1 MRIRGLTTIATG
13 LGMMAALVAT
23 AAPIQTRFDPRDFK
37 GPHHRTPNQLLV
49 LGSAHLSQ
57 LPDGFRASALDLL
70 IARLAAWQPQA
81 IAVEAISGVQC
92 DMLRRYPARYRETV
106 EAYCW
111 DPAPALAATGMD
123 VPAATAAIET
133 TLAGWPAT
141 PSPAQR
147 RRLAAL
153 FLAGGERGS
162 ALVQWLRLPV
172 SERRADGALD
182 ATLVAMLEKL
192 QVRDD
197 ETMLIAAPI
206 AARMGLDRLYSID
219 DHSADVPIPET
230 DEKAYGV
237 AIEKAWENPANA
249 KRRTIE
255 DPMKKRLDSGKRVL
269 TLYRSMNAPDQGKLI
284 FDSDFGA
291 ALEEPSPQQ
300 YGRGYV
306 SYWETRNLR
315 MAANIREMFG
325 GRPGIRALVV
335 VGASHK
341 PYLDAYLNEMHDV
354 RIANTAAVLR

>member
-1 MRIRGLTTIATG
+1 MVRRTGPPRLQPQTLAVLSGYNTSGGSPVRIRGLTTIATG

-162 ALVQWLRLPV
+162 ALVTRFRA
-172 SERRADGALD
+172 SRRWRTRRDAGCDARKTAGA
-182 ATLVAMLEKL
+182 
-192 QVRDD
+192 
-197 ETMLIAAPI
+197 
-206 AARMGLDRLYSID
+206 
-219 DHSADVPIPET
+219 
-230 DEKAYGV
+230 
-237 AIEKAWENPANA
+237 
-249 KRRTIE
+249 
-255 DPMKKRLDSGKRVL
+255 
-269 TLYRSMNAPDQGKLI
+269 
-284 FDSDFGA
+284 
-291 ALEEPSPQQ
+291 
-300 YGRGYV
+300 
-306 SYWETRNLR
+306 
-315 MAANIREMFG
+315 
-325 GRPGIRALVV
+325 
-335 VGASHK
+335 
-341 PYLDAYLNEMHDV
+341 
-354 RIANTAAVLR
+354 

>member
-1 MRIRGLTTIATG
+1 MRIKRLTTIVAG
-13 LGMMAALVAT
+13 VGIIAALVA
-23 AAPIQTRFDPRDFK
+23 AVAPAQTRFDPRDFK
-37 GPHHRTPNQLLV
+37 GPHRGTPNQLLV

-57 LPDGFRASALDLL
+57 LPDGFRPAALDPL
-70 IARLAAWQPQA
+70 IARLAAWKPQA
-81 IAVEAISGVQC
+81 IAVEAISGMQC
-92 DMLRRYPARYRETV
+92 DMLRRYLARYRETV

-111 DPAPALAATGMD
+111 DPAPARATTGMD

-162 ALVQWLRLPV
+162 ALVQWLQLPFA
-172 SERRADGALD
+172 ERHADGALD

-192 QVRDD
+192 RTRND

-206 AARMGLDRLYSID
+206 AARMGLDRLYSMD
-219 DHSADVPIPET
+219 DHSADSPIPET
-230 DEKAYGV
+230 DEKAYGA
-237 AIEKAWENPANA
+237 AIEKAWDNPANA
-249 KRRTIE
+249 KRRAIN
-255 DPMKKRLDSGKRVL
+255 DPMEKRLDSGDRVL
-269 TLYRSMNAPDQGKLI
+269 ALYRSMNAPDQGKLI

-300 YGRGYV
+300 FGRGYV

-315 MAANIREMFG
+315 MAANIREIFG
-325 GRPGIRALVV
+325 GQPGIRALVV

-354 RIANTAAVLR
+354 RIADTAVVLR